1 MALTNTYSFVI
12 GYVNNTQANNT
23 NLHKRCLKNFKKCNL
38 CGGNQTIG
46 HVVGGCQDP
55 LDEKW

>member
-1 MALTNTYSFVI
+1 M
-12 GYVNNTQANNT
+12 NNTQANNT